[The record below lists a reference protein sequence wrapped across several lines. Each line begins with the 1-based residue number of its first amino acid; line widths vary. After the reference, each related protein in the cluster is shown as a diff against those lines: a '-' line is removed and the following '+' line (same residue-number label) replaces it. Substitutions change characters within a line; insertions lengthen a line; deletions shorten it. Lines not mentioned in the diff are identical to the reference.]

1 MTKLPL
7 ELYIAD
13 PDLSNTT
20 AGLVGEHLASAAILQ
35 RGWACSMAQ
44 QDAFDLIANKGR
56 ECYRVQVRSCCWSK
70 RLGTQKQ
77 STKSLQF
84 PVGKGGNKR
93 FPTGEDYDILA
104 LVSSEQRGCF
114 FMPVSSVDK
123 IKLTMPV
130 SYFNSAEREID
141 SWDQTIR
148 ILRDELTQQTT
159 MRNNRAR
166 NGSGSNCQLSPQNR

>member
-1 MTKLPL
+1 
-7 ELYIAD
+7 
-13 PDLSNTT
+13 
-20 AGLVGEHLASAAILQ
+20 
-35 RGWACSMAQ
+35 MAQ
-44 QDAFDLIANKGR
+44 QDAFDLIANMGR

-70 RLGTQKQ
+70 RIKVARQGKH
-77 STKSLQF
+77 SLQF

-93 FPTGEDYDILA
+93 FPTYDDYDILA

-123 IKLTMPV
+123 IKLTLPTT
-130 SYFNSAEREID
+130 YFDSPEREID

-148 ILRDELTQQTT
+148 MLRDELTQQTT

-166 NGSGSNCQLSPQNR
+166 NGSGSDCQLSPQYR

>member
-1 MTKLPL
+1 MRLPQKPL
-7 ELYIAD
+7 SLHIAV

-20 AGLVGEHLASAAILQ
+20 AGLVGEHLATAAILQ

-44 QDAFDLIANKGR
+44 QDAFDLIANMGR

-70 RLGTQKQ
+70 RFVHNRQ
-77 STKSLQF
+77 SKSTLQF

-93 FPTGEDYDILA
+93 FPTYDDYDILC

-114 FMPVSSVDK
+114 FMPISSVDK
-123 IKLTMPV
+123 IKLTLPA
-130 SYFNSAEREID
+130 SHFSDPEREID

-148 ILRDELTQQTT
+148 ILRDELTKSAT
-159 MRNNRAR
+159 MRNNRTR
-166 NGSGSNCQLSPQNR
+166 NGSSSNCQLSP